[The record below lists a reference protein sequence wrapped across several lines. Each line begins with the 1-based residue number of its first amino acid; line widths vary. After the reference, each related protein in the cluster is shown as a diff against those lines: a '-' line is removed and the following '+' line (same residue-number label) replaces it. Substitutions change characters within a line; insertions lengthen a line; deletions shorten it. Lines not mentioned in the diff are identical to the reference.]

1 MQIADVSASDRR
13 NRRSDDLATALRFL
27 LAAQRDRAGL
37 THLILANS
45 EGMLIAWD
53 GDVAECEELAAYAPF
68 IARGEGYVLDSR
80 RLAGVSVHTF
90 KVRND
95 EELLLLLRSP
105 LRGAI
110 LGEADSLAST
120 LLSSI
125 EGVARR
131 GASPDGQDPPQARFA
146 QRPRPP
152 LPRRLPL
159 RPRRRTPTAS
169 Q

>member
-37 THLILANS
+37 THLILADS

-53 GDVAECEELAAYAPF
+53 GDAAECEELAAYAPF

-95 EELLLLLRSP
+95 EELLLLLRGP
-105 LRGAI
+105 
-110 LGEADSLAST
+110 GEADSLAST

-125 EGVARR
+125 EGVARIL
-131 GASPDGQDPPQARFA
+131 AR
-146 QRPRPP
+146 
-152 LPRRLPL
+152 
-159 RPRRRTPTAS
+159 
-169 Q
+169 

>member
-1 MQIADVSASDRR
+1 MLTAHSASDRR
-13 NRRSDDLATALRFL
+13 SRRSDDLATALRFL

-37 THLILANS
+37 THLLLANS
-45 EGMLIAWD
+45 DGMLIAWD
-53 GDVAECEELAAYAPF
+53 GDENECEELAAYAPF

-95 EELLLLLRSP
+95 EELLLLLR
-105 LRGAI
+105 GDAAA
-110 LGEADSLAST
+110 ESLAPT

-125 EGVARR
+125 EGVARI
-131 GASPDGQDPPQARFA
+131 
-146 QRPRPP
+146 
-152 LPRRLPL
+152 L
-159 RPRRRTPTAS
+159 S

>member
-1 MQIADVSASDRR
+1 MQIVDASASDRR
-13 NRRSDDLATALRFL
+13 NCRSDDLATALRFL

-37 THLILANS
+37 THLLLANS

-95 EELLLLLRSP
+95 EELILLLRGD
-105 LRGAI
+105 GA
-110 LGEADSLAST
+110 ADHLAT
-120 LLSSI
+120 MLLSSI
-125 EGVARR
+125 EGVARIL
-131 GASPDGQDPPQARFA
+131 AR
-146 QRPRPP
+146 
-152 LPRRLPL
+152 
-159 RPRRRTPTAS
+159 
-169 Q
+169 

>member
-37 THLILANS
+37 THLILADS

-53 GDVAECEELAAYAPF
+53 GDAAECEELAAYAPF

-95 EELLLLLRSP
+95 EQLLLLLR
-105 LRGAI
+105 GE
-110 LGEADSLAST
+110 GEADSLAST

-125 EGVARR
+125 EGVARIL
-131 GASPDGQDPPQARFA
+131 AR
-146 QRPRPP
+146 
-152 LPRRLPL
+152 
-159 RPRRRTPTAS
+159 
-169 Q
+169 